1 MWGASLG
8 LTPLGGVVVP
18 VGDHTEARDHWEG
31 VVTVQAEA
39 CDCRVVVIGG
49 WADRTGVML

>member
-1 MWGASLG
+1 M
-8 LTPLGGVVVP
+8 VP
-18 VGDHTEARDHWEG
+18 VGDHAEACDHQEG

-39 CDCRVVVIGG
+39 RNRRVVVIGG